1 LRDFAKVEN
10 MNVWWDDKE
19 NIAFQISR
27 NIAFQ
32 ILIIFELD
40 IEKTYSSSKYQILY

>member
-1 LRDFAKVEN
+1 LRDFAKVGN
-10 MNVWWDDKE
+10 MDVWWDHDE

-27 NIAFQ
+27 NVSFQ

-40 IEKTYSSSKYQILY
+40 IENLLE